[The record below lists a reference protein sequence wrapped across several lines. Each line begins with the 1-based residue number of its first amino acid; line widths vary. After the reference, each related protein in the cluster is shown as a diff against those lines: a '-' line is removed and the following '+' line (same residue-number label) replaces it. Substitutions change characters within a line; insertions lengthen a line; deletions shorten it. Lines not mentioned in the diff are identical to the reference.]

1 MSPHVNYNEN
11 DSYYAILPEVIVTTP
26 AIEINNVSFSYGD
39 APVLDDVSFS
49 IAPHSLCALVGPN
62 GSGKSTLIKCI
73 TGLLSPSSGSIT
85 VRHTEEQK
93 RGTGFGY
100 VEQRQFVGNDFPIS
114 VREVVATGRVTGQ
127 RRWFRLTKSDHIAI
141 DHAIESVGLS
151 EHAHCSMSELS
162 GGQQQRVLIAKAFA
176 GEPDILILDEPIA
189 GVDAASQNLF
199 RDALTHII
207 SEHSTTVLLVSH
219 ELSAVVDVLDQ
230 VVVLKNRVLFDDTP
244 AALSADGI
252 SLGVHNHDLPMW
264 LERLDDEESS

>member
-1 MSPHVNYNEN
+1 MT
-11 DSYYAILPEVIVTTP
+11 AP
-26 AIEINNVSFSYGD
+26 AIEIDKVSFSYGESL
-39 APVLDDVSFS
+39 VLDDVSFS
-49 IAPHSLCALVGPN
+49 IAPHELCALVGPN

-73 TGLLSPSSGSIT
+73 TGLLSPNNGSIT
-85 VRHTEEQK
+85 VRHLEERK

-100 VEQRQFVGNDFPIS
+100 VEQRHFVGSDFPIS

-127 RRWFRLTKSDHIAI
+127 HRWFRFSKADHIAI

-207 SEHSTTVLLVSH
+207 SEHQTTVLLVSH
-219 ELSAVVDVLDQ
+219 ELSAVVDILDH

-244 AALSADGI
+244 DVLSAEGV
-252 SLGVHNHDLPMW
+252 SLGVHNHDLPVW
-264 LERLDDEESS
+264 LERLDDNKETS